1 MIWKTRLYRGIEWHL
16 LEDYQHICSERVKK
30 DPSLAFLLLSEPR
43 PTFTHGRSAN
53 PADFLWSQRQLSKK
67 GGRVAPV
74 TRGGKW
80 TFHGPGQI
88 LVYPI
93 VHLHSFGYGTK
104 AAHAFLLNL
113 RRVATRFLKAKAVAF
128 EERRSPF
135 GIYVY
140 GKKLVSF
147 GVAIHQRVSNHGFAL
162 YLTDQ
167 TVYFS
172 GIHPCGVV
180 GERVTSLEE
189 IGVKVSW
196 MEAADEISRLVK
208 TVFKARK
215 SDRLPQYLTQE
226 MKA

>member
-1 MIWKTRLYRGIEWHL
+1 MIWETRLYRGIEWHL
-16 LEDYQHICSERVKK
+16 LEHRQRTCSERVKK
-30 DPSLAFLLLSEPR
+30 DPGLAFLLLSEPT

-53 PADFLWSQRQLSKK
+53 PADFLWSQNQLSKK
-67 GGRVAPV
+67 GGQVAPV

-93 VHLHSFGYGTK
+93 MHLHSLGYSTK

-113 RRVATRFLKAKAVAF
+113 RRVAARFLEAKAVTF

-167 TVYFS
+167 KGYFS

-180 GERVTSLEE
+180 GEKVTSLEE

-196 MEAADEISRLVK
+196 VEVANEISRLVK
-208 TVFKARK
+208 TVFKAKK
-215 SDRLPQYLTQE
+215 SDKIHTHSGD
-226 MKA
+226 K